1 MKRFLDKKERFFAL
15 FGGVLM
21 ELSKKEIML
30 EEKRLDDTVDIIRNK
45 ISELGQEL
53 YDREDKVLEFK
64 KFMWDNRSDMDP
76 TEMKSMMSSSDL
88 EINMMINKGE
98 YLQKLFK
105 IQNNPYFGS
114 IIFDDGKN
122 VDEVYIGI
130 THVVD
135 NKNKY
140 YVHDWRSP
148 ICSLFY
154 DYEVGPCSYMAPV
167 GRIDGDIKR
176 KRQYT
181 IKDGKLF
188 HVFDNNI
195 NIDDELLQE
204 VLANESNNK
213 MKNIVNTIQ
222 MEQNRVIR
230 NTDDKNLIVQGIA
243 GSGKTSVA
251 LHRIAFLLYKISNL
265 NSNNVLI
272 FSPNKVFSEYISNVL
287 PELGEDNTM
296 QTTIN
301 DFLDME
307 IKEFKKVESFTAFI
321 ERSYKNIDD
330 FDFIKYKQSDII
342 YEDIDN
348 YIDNM
353 CSNAKFMDDLFNRDY
368 SYRKDELNYMLS
380 VRYNKFPLCERIKF
394 ISEKISEVNFD
405 GKLNKARTIEKQLY
419 ERLNIDRDLIRIY
432 IDFFDSRYCKI
443 KRDLSYIKNNK
454 NMIYYDDACL
464 YVYMKC
470 KLFGYNYNTYI
481 KQIVIDEAQDYGMG
495 QLKLIKKIFKNA
507 AYTILG
513 DVNQTI
519 NPYYKY
525 DSLEDLTKIFDDSK
539 YIELTKTY
547 RSSEEII
554 EFSNRV
560 LGLDYVTA
568 IRRGKGVPV
577 IEKREDN
584 LYEQLVSDIDECN
597 KYGKSIAIVTK
608 NDSECDK
615 IYKLFKD
622 MGISKI
628 DNKTKKFNRKFIVVP
643 VYMAKGL
650 EFDSVIIYTDKD
662 NKYINSEKY
671 LYYVAIT
678 RAQHKLIVYNQ

>member
-1 MKRFLDKKERFFAL
+1 
-15 FGGVLM
+15 M

-30 EEKRLDDTVDIIRNK
+30 EEKRLDETIDIIRSK

-53 YDREDKVLEFK
+53 YDRDDKVLEFK

-76 TEMKSMMSSSDL
+76 TELKTMMSSNDL
-88 EINMMINKGE
+88 EISMMMNKGE

-114 IIFDDGKN
+114 IIFDDGKQR
-122 VDEVYIGI
+122 DEVYIGI
-130 THVVD
+130 THVTD

-154 DYEVGPCSYMAPV
+154 DFEVGPCSYMAPM
-167 GRIDGDIKR
+167 GKISGNIDR

-204 VLANESNNK
+204 VLANESNEK

-222 MEQNRVIR
+222 MEQNKVIR
-230 NTDDKNLIVQGIA
+230 NTEDKNLIVQGIA

-251 LHRIAFLLYKISNL
+251 LHRIAFLLYKIDNL
-265 NSNNVLI
+265 KSNNVLI

-307 IKEFKKVESFTAFI
+307 IKEFKKVESFTSFI
-321 ERSYKNIDD
+321 ERSYTSDND
-330 FDFIKYKQSDII
+330 FEFIKYKQSDEI
-342 YEDIDN
+342 YDDIDK

-353 CSNAKFMDDLFNRDY
+353 CMKVRFMDDLFTRDY
-368 SYRKDELNYMLS
+368 SYTKNELNFMLN
-380 VRYNKFPLCERIKF
+380 VRYQKFPLCERIKF
-394 ISEKISEVNFD
+394 MAEKISEVNFN
-405 GKLNKARTIEKQLY
+405 GKLGKAKVIEKQLY
-419 ERLNIDRDLIRIY
+419 EIVNLDRDLVKIY
-432 IDFFDSRYCKI
+432 IEFFNSKFSKMSR
-443 KRDLSYIKNNK
+443 DVSYIKENK
-454 NMIYYDDACL
+454 NMLNYDDACL

-481 KQIVIDEAQDYGMG
+481 KQIVIDEAQDYSMG
-495 QLKLIKKIFKNA
+495 QLKLINKIFKNA
-507 AYTILG
+507 SYTILG

-525 DSLEDLTKIFDDSK
+525 NSLEDLTKIFDKSK

-547 RSSEEII
+547 RSTDEII

-560 LGLDYVTA
+560 LGLNYVTA
-568 IRRGKGVPV
+568 IRRGNNIPV
-577 IEKREDN
+577 VEKEEEN
-584 LYEQLVSDIDECN
+584 LYEQLISDIEEC
-597 KYGKSIAIVTK
+597 KRYGKSLAIVTK
-608 NDSECDK
+608 NNDECDM
-615 IYKLFKD
+615 IYKLLKNTD
-622 MGISKI
+622 ISKI
-628 DNKTKKFNRKFIVVP
+628 DNNSKKFNRKFIVVP

-650 EFDSVIIYTDKD
+650 EFDSVIIYTDKM
-662 NKYINSEKY
+662 NKYMDSEKY

>member
-1 MKRFLDKKERFFAL
+1 
-15 FGGVLM
+15 M

-30 EEKRLDDTVDIIRNK
+30 EEKRLEDTVDIIRDK

-53 YDREDKVLEFK
+53 YDRDDKVLEFK

-76 TEMKSMMSSSDL
+76 TEMKTMMSSNDL
-88 EINMMINKGE
+88 EISMMMNKGE

-114 IIFDDGKN
+114 IIFDDGRQ

-130 THVVD
+130 THVTD

-154 DYEVGPCSYMAPV
+154 DYEVGPCSYIAPM
-167 GRIDGDIKR
+167 GKISGHIDR

-181 IKDGKLF
+181 IKDGKLL
-188 HVFDNNI
+188 HIFDNSI

-204 VLANESNNK
+204 VLANESNDK

-230 NTDDKNLIVQGIA
+230 NTDDRNLIVQGIA

-251 LHRIAFLLYKISNL
+251 LHRIAFLLYKIDNL
-265 NSNNVLI
+265 KSNNILI
-272 FSPNKVFSEYISNVL
+272 FSPNRVFSEYISNVL

-321 ERSYKNIDD
+321 ERSYTGGED
-330 FDFIKYKQSDII
+330 FEFIKYKQSDIV
-342 YEDIDN
+342 YEDIDK
-348 YIDNM
+348 YIDNI
-353 CSNAKFMDDLFNRDY
+353 CKSAKFMDDLFNRDY
-368 SYRKDELNYMLS
+368 SYTKDELNFMLYN
-380 VRYNKFPLCERIKF
+380 RYGKFPLCERVKF
-394 ISEKISEVNFD
+394 MAEKISEVNFN
-405 GKLNKARTIEKQLY
+405 GKLHKAKTIERELY
-419 ERLNIDRDLIRIY
+419 ERLNIDRDLVKIY
-432 IDFFDSRYCKI
+432 IDFFNSKFSRMNRNI
-443 KRDLSYIKNNK
+443 SYIKENK
-454 NMIYYDDACL
+454 NLLNYDDACL

-481 KQIVIDEAQDYGMG
+481 KQVVIDEAQDYGLG

-507 AYTILG
+507 SYTILG

-525 DSLEDLTKIFDDSK
+525 DSLEDLTKIFEDSK

-554 EFSNRV
+554 EYSNRV
-560 LGLDYVTA
+560 LGLNYVTA
-568 IRRGKGVPV
+568 IRRGSNIPV
-577 IEKREDN
+577 IERKEDN
-584 LYEQLVSDIDECN
+584 LYEQLISDIDECN

-608 NDSECDK
+608 NDIECDK
-615 IYKLFKD
+615 VYKLLKNKD
-622 MGISKI
+622 ISKI
-628 DNKTKKFNRKFIVVP
+628 DNNTKKFNRKFVVVP

-650 EFDSVIIYTDKD
+650 EFDSVIIYTDIN
-662 NKYINSEKY
+662 NKFTLSERY

>member
-1 MKRFLDKKERFFAL
+1 
-15 FGGVLM
+15 M
-21 ELSKKEIML
+21 ELSKEEIRL
-30 EEKRLDDTVDIIRNK
+30 EEKRLDETADIIRGK

-53 YDREDKVLEFK
+53 YDRDDKVLEFK
-64 KFMWDNRSDMDP
+64 KFMWNNRSDMDP
-76 TEMKSMMSSSDL
+76 TEMKSLMSDNDIEISLMM
-88 EINMMINKGE
+88 NKGE

-114 IIFDDGKN
+114 IIFDDGKE

-130 THVVD
+130 THVLD

-154 DYEVGPCSYMAPV
+154 DYEVGPCSYIAPM
-167 GRIDGDIKR
+167 GKIEGNINR

-181 IKDGKLF
+181 IKDMKLL
-188 HVFDNNI
+188 HIFDNNI

-204 VLANESNNK
+204 VLANESNDK

-222 MEQNRVIR
+222 MEQNKVIR
-230 NTDDKNLIVQGIA
+230 NTDDRNLIVQGIA

-251 LHRIAFLLYKISNL
+251 LHRIAFLLYKINDL
-265 NSNNVLI
+265 RSNNVLI

-321 ERSYKNIDD
+321 ERSYTNKNDSL
-330 FDFIKYKQSDII
+330 FIKYKQSDRI
-342 YEDIDN
+342 YDDIDK
-348 YIDNM
+348 YIDDICKNVR
-353 CSNAKFMDDLFNRDY
+353 FMDDLFNRDY
-368 SYRKDELNYMLS
+368 SYTKEELNFMLNN
-380 VRYNKFPLCERIKF
+380 RYSKFPLCERIKF
-394 ISEKISEVNFD
+394 MADKISEINFR
-405 GKLNKARTIEKQLY
+405 GRLHKSKTIEKQLF
-419 ERLNIDRDLIRIY
+419 ERLNMNRDLVSIY
-432 IDFFDSRYCKI
+432 IDFFKSRYCI
-443 KRDLSYIKNNK
+443 MNRDISYIRNNK
-454 NMIYYDDACL
+454 DILNYDDACL

-481 KQIVIDEAQDYGMG
+481 KQIIIDEAQDYSMG
-495 QLKLIKKIFKNA
+495 QLRLIKKIFKNA
-507 AYTILG
+507 SYTILG
-513 DVNQTI
+513 DINQTI
-519 NPYYKY
+519 NSYYKY
-525 DSLEDLTKIFDDSK
+525 NSLEDLTKIFDESK

-560 LGLDYVTA
+560 LGLNYVTA
-568 IRRGKGVPV
+568 IRRGSNNPV
-577 IEKREDN
+577 IERVEDN
-584 LYEQLVSDIDECN
+584 LYLQLINDIDECK
-597 KYGKSIAIVTK
+597 KYGKSIAIITK
-608 NDSECDK
+608 NDSECEM
-615 IYKLFKD
+615 IYKLLKD
-622 MGISKI
+622 TDISKI
-628 DNKTKKFNRKFIVVP
+628 DNNSKKFNRKFVVVP

-650 EFDSVIIYTDKD
+650 EFDSVIIYTDKF
-662 NKYINSEKY
+662 NKFSDSEKY

>member
-1 MKRFLDKKERFFAL
+1 
-15 FGGVLM
+15 M

-30 EEKRLDDTVDIIRNK
+30 EEKRLDETIDIIRSK

-53 YDREDKVLEFK
+53 YDRDDKVLEFK

-76 TEMKSMMSSSDL
+76 TELKTMMSSNDL
-88 EINMMINKGE
+88 EISMMMNKGE

-114 IIFDDGKN
+114 IIFDDGKQR
-122 VDEVYIGI
+122 DEVYIGI
-130 THVVD
+130 THVTD

-154 DYEVGPCSYMAPV
+154 DFEVGPCSYMAPM
-167 GRIDGDIKR
+167 GKISGNIDR

-181 IKDGKLF
+181 IKDMKLL
-188 HVFDNNI
+188 HIFDNNI
-195 NIDDELLQE
+195 NIDGELLQE
-204 VLANESNNK
+204 VLASESNEK

-222 MEQNRVIR
+222 MEQNKVIR
-230 NTDDKNLIVQGIA
+230 NTEDKNLIVQGIA

-251 LHRIAFLLYKISNL
+251 LHRIAFLLYKIDNL
-265 NSNNVLI
+265 KSNNVLI

-307 IKEFKKVESFTAFI
+307 IKEFKKVESFTSFI
-321 ERSYKNIDD
+321 ERSYTSDND
-330 FDFIKYKQSDII
+330 FEFIKYKQSDEI
-342 YEDIDN
+342 YDDIDK

-353 CSNAKFMDDLFNRDY
+353 CMKVRFMDDLFTRDY
-368 SYRKDELNYMLS
+368 SYTKNELNFMLN
-380 VRYNKFPLCERIKF
+380 VRYQKFPLCERIKF
-394 ISEKISEVNFD
+394 MAEKISEVNFN
-405 GKLNKARTIEKQLY
+405 GKLAKAKVIEKQLY
-419 ERLNIDRDLIRIY
+419 EIVNLDRDLVKIY
-432 IDFFDSRYCKI
+432 IEFFNSKFSKMSR
-443 KRDLSYIKNNK
+443 DVSYIKENK
-454 NMIYYDDACL
+454 NMLNYDDACL

-481 KQIVIDEAQDYGMG
+481 KQIVIDEAQDYSMG
-495 QLKLIKKIFKNA
+495 QLKLINKIFKNA
-507 AYTILG
+507 SYTILG

-525 DSLEDLTKIFDDSK
+525 NSLEDLMKIFDKSK

-547 RSSEEII
+547 RSTDEII

-560 LGLDYVTA
+560 LGLNYVTA
-568 IRRGKGVPV
+568 IRRGNNIPV
-577 IEKREDN
+577 VEKEEEN
-584 LYEQLVSDIDECN
+584 LYEQLISDIEEC
-597 KYGKSIAIVTK
+597 KRYGKSLAIVTK
-608 NDSECDK
+608 NNDECDM
-615 IYKLFKD
+615 IYKLLKNTD
-622 MGISKI
+622 ISKI
-628 DNKTKKFNRKFIVVP
+628 DNNSKKFNRKFIVVP

-650 EFDSVIIYTDKD
+650 EFDSVIIYTDKM
-662 NKYINSEKY
+662 NKYMDSEKY

>member
-1 MKRFLDKKERFFAL
+1 
-15 FGGVLM
+15 M
-21 ELSKKEIML
+21 ELSKKEIIL
-30 EEKRLDDTVDIIRNK
+30 EEKRLEDTIDIIRSK

-53 YDREDKVLEFK
+53 YDRDDKVLEFK

-76 TEMKSMMSSSDL
+76 TELKTMMSSNDL
-88 EINMMINKGE
+88 EINMMMNKGE

-114 IIFDDGKN
+114 IIFNDGKQT
-122 VDEVYIGI
+122 DEVYIGI
-130 THVVD
+130 THVTD
-135 NKNKY
+135 DKNKY

-154 DYEVGPCSYMAPV
+154 DFEVGPCHYLAPM
-167 GRIDGDIKR
+167 GKISGEIER

-188 HVFDNNI
+188 HIFDNNI

-204 VLANESNNK
+204 VLANESNDK

-222 MEQNRVIR
+222 MEQNKVIR
-230 NTDDKNLIVQGIA
+230 NTSDKNLIVQGIA

-251 LHRIAFLLYKISNL
+251 LHRIAFLLYKIDNL
-265 NSNNVLI
+265 KSNNILI

-307 IKEFKKVESFTAFI
+307 IKEFKKVESITSFI
-321 ERSYKNIDD
+321 ERSYTSDND
-330 FDFIKYKQSDII
+330 FEFIKYKQSDNV
-342 YEDIDN
+342 YDDIDR
-348 YIDNM
+348 YIDNI
-353 CSNAKFMDDLFNRDY
+353 CKNIEFIDDLFNRDY
-368 SYRKDELNYMLS
+368 SYTKDELNYMLNK
-380 VRYNKFPLCERIKF
+380 RYNKFPLFERINF
-394 ISEKISEVNFD
+394 MSLKISEVNFN
-405 GKLNKARTIEKQLY
+405 GRIHKAKTISKELY
-419 ERLNIDRDLIRIY
+419 ERLNKKLNLLDIY
-432 IDFFDSRYCKI
+432 INFFKSDYSKI
-443 KRDLSYIKNNK
+443 NRDISYIKNNK
-454 NMIYYDDACL
+454 NIINYDDACL

-481 KQIVIDEAQDYGMG
+481 KQIVIDEAQDYSMG
-495 QLKLIKKIFKNA
+495 QLKLIKNIFKNA
-507 AYTILG
+507 SYTILG

-525 DSLEDLTKIFDDSK
+525 DSLKKLLSVFESSK

-554 EFSNRV
+554 EFSNKV
-560 LGLDYVTA
+560 LGLNHVTA
-568 IRRGKGVPV
+568 IRRGSNIPV
-577 IEKREDN
+577 IEKIETD
-584 LYEQLVSDIDECN
+584 LYSDLINDIEECKN
-597 KYGKSIAIVTK
+597 YGKSIAIVTK

-615 IYKLFKD
+615 IYKLLKD
-622 MGISKI
+622 KGISKV
-628 DNKTKKFNRKFIVVP
+628 DNNTKKFNRKFIVVP

-662 NKYINSEKY
+662 NKFSISEKY